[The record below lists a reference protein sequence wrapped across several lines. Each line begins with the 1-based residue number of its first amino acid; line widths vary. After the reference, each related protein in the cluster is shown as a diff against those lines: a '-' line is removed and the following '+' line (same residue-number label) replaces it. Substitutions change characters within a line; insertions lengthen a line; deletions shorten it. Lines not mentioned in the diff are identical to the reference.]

1 VEDTMLI
8 SRRTIMKDVG
18 RVIAERRVT
27 ASGDVVLRLDTGVEL
42 PLAGSNADNAAPITF
57 VRDDRYGLHDVMRA
71 YDGHLVYAAVL
82 PDGRKVWVRKDDSNR
97 EVINM
102 AYERL
107 T

>member
-1 VEDTMLI
+1 MLI

-27 ASGDVVLRLDTGVEL
+27 DSGGEVLRLDTGVEL
-42 PLAGSNADNAAPITF
+42 PVAVDNAGSTAPITF
-57 VRDDRYGLHDVMRA
+57 VKDDRYGIHDVMRA

-82 PDGRKVWVRKDDSNR
+82 PDGRKVWIRKDDTNKG
-97 EVINM
+97 VINM

>member
-1 VEDTMLI
+1 MLI

-27 ASGDVVLRLDTGVEL
+27 GSGDQVLRLDTGIEL
-42 PLAGSNADNAAPITF
+42 PNSGRAFDPVTITF
-57 VRDDRYGLHDVMRA
+57 VMDDRYGIHDVMRV

-82 PDGRKVWVRKDDSNR
+82 PDGRPVWVRKDETEPR
-97 EVINM
+97 VVHT

-107 T
+107 A